1 MVILFSVPLIK
12 KLLYLQNC
20 NMKLYSYFRSSCSYR
35 VRIALNFK
43 GISYEQMPVNLLKNE
58 QRWPSNLSRNPQGLV
73 PSLEH
78 EGETLTQSLAI
89 IEYLEDLFP
98 YPSLLPQEPIQRAEV
113 RAISQII
120 ACDTQ
125 PVQNLRVL
133 KYVVNEL
140 QKTSEDK
147 LKWGRHFIELGF
159 NALESRI
166 QNTTGTYAYG
176 GQLSLIDVCLVP
188 QVYNAIRF
196 NVNLDKY
203 PLIKKVYRNCLM
215 LACVDLARPEVQPD
229 CPETLRS

>member
-1 MVILFSVPLIK
+1 MGK
-12 KLLYLQNC
+12 
-20 NMKLYSYFRSSCSYR
+20 
-35 VRIALNFK
+35 
-43 GISYEQMPVNLLKNE
+43 
-58 QRWPSNLSRNPQGLV
+58 
-73 PSLEH
+73 
-78 EGETLTQSLAI
+78 TLTQSLAI

-147 LKWGRHFIELGF
+147 LKWGRNFIELGF

-166 QNTTGTYAYG
+166 QNTAGTYAYG

-203 PLIKKVYRNCLM
+203 PLIEKVYKNCLM

-229 CPETLRS
+229 CPETLRN